1 MALYLHTA
9 EFTQGGVVDTGTAVQ
24 AIGAVSKVIKP
35 FRDIIYTSG
44 TISYRA

>member
-24 AIGAVSKVIKP
+24 AIGTVLNVIKL
-35 FRDIIYTSG
+35 FRGIIYT
-44 TISYRA
+44 